1 MGYRDNPINR
11 PTGVRILRD
20 IYDLIYLKNP
30 GSGTNSANRLATEN
44 SQMPQIVSNFKQNAP
59 RIVMMMRRF
68 MTGNTHVQTSNAG
81 DSGIFIC
88 NPIPFGL
95 AGTTG
100 GGARGAEA
108 SASGE
113 RGCGRRDFLWW
124 WEFADFGVYN
134 NYSNWGHSVG
144 LVAWSANLHDPT
156 YRNQNFQL
164 AVARIRCNTVNTCDP
179 ESGGCGNTW
188 RGSGSCPSPYC
199 RNSRPKSA
207 GCGRENYA
215 IFKISLNDPLRNYW
229 TTGAR
234 HQNSLGETTQYVNGA
249 PIAGANNEMPPK
261 MVGVLNNNR
270 FVEDPASSVNYYRF
284 YWAGL
289 PPENTYLSTQESC
302 LKHIPYLQVG
312 YRSLQ
317 DTINTRPN
325 GYTCNLCAKERFAP
339 LNGADF
345 DVVVRPTF
353 ATDTD
358 SFVDQSGGLCKNIGD
373 RSASYAGVSG
383 QFGCACGGVFEPNL
397 KIPAFPANLKTIHDA
412 IVAAQKADMD
422 ASTVSSYA
430 RDTRGGLRAGSGT
443 SSGWATSQRGD
454 VRQENTRA
462 VYQQYGTDL
471 VRDATSMYNRIK
483 ELQTLRRKNAFPA
496 TFPVSM
502 CRYGF
507 VRDVLKVCKNPTGS
521 HQNHQWRMPGSNTTY
536 TNSFVP
542 LIDGNGQAMDYCP
555 VCGANGD
562 PKHIQPHPERWICP
576 TQPYTI
582 MNRQPLTEEDAVGL
596 LPGGQAMA
604 QAVAEKPQWSIV
616 VKSQT
621 DMQERYN
628 LRIELPQIYLGDI
641 VPSGFQ
647 PQPSPPPSSGRDYE
661 SFVCPNERAGPLE
674 YEINWLNTN
683 TTSAQP
689 APSADSLREDQ
700 TLITENYRVGES
712 ELSVSHPERISVG
725 DYINADGVRVGTSV
739 TAIAG
744 NRVTI
749 STQIMPAQGNLD
761 AATGRPAQ
769 ITEFVAPQ
777 VATIVQNPISQTLD
791 PDSPFAGVPI
801 SCCSGRGSN
810 YLFLVTEGRSR
821 EAYYSTTYR
830 RWIDISPLVQYA
842 DGTVGQRW
850 TQFPA
855 VTGTLETTGVNW
867 TGAGLADDIPL
878 NASLERMQ
886 SEGIP
891 SDYTQ
896 QSETGYDFCHLDD
909 DDLPQAA
916 LMQDMFG
923 LANRALRQVMTVR
936 TEGFSS
942 VIQGTHRIRMVES
955 QVIPQNNLAVNY
967 YQCSECERI
976 SQIGQAAAAR
986 GQASSLRE
994 ALENNL
1000 YYPGYAAITHYINT
1014 GQLERST
1021 LFAPD
1026 GNIQLLPTI
1035 TSGLSQ
1041 GYLEGAVQW
1050 EIEPTT
1056 DVVEESGQARQ
1067 VAIPGGWWKWALR
1080 FRAELVEGG
1089 DYRF

>member
-1 MGYRDNPINR
+1 MGYRDNPMNR

-30 GSGTNSANRLATEN
+30 GSGANSANRLATEN

-88 NPIPFGL
+88 NPIPFGM

-100 GGARGAEA
+100 GGARSNQA

-113 RGCGRRDFLWW
+113 KGCGRRDFLWW

-144 LVAWSANLHDPT
+144 LESWSANLHDPT

-199 RNSRPKSA
+199 RNSRPKTA

-215 IFKISLNDPLRNYW
+215 IFKISLAHPLRDYW

-234 HQNSLGETTQYVNGA
+234 HQNSLGETSQYVNGA

-261 MVGVLNNNR
+261 MVGILRNNR
-270 FVEDPASSVNYYRF
+270 FLEDPASSVNYYRF

-289 PPENTYLSTQESC
+289 PPENTYLSTQDAC
-302 LKHIPYLQVG
+302 LKHIPYLQLG

-317 DTINTRPN
+317 DTINSRPN
-325 GYTCNLCAKERFAP
+325 GYTCNSCSKERFAP

-353 ATDTD
+353 TTDTD
-358 SFVDQSGGLCKNIGD
+358 SFVDQQGGLCKNIGD
-373 RSASYAGVSG
+373 RPASYAGVSG
-383 QFGCACGGVFEPNL
+383 QFGCACGGIFEPNL
-397 KIPAFPANLKTIHDA
+397 KIPAIPQNLKTIYDA
-412 IVAAQKADMD
+412 LVAARAADR
-422 ASTVSSYA
+422 SEV
-430 RDTRGGLRAGSGT
+430 RGRVGNRADRGTPTAGSG
-443 SSGWATSQRGD
+443 SRSDYSVYARGEISD
-454 VRQENTRA
+454 ANLNRIR
-462 VYQQYGTDL
+462 QQYGTDMIAQ
-471 VRDATSMYNRIK
+471 ATEIHNRIK

-507 VRDVLKVCKNPTGS
+507 VRDILKVCKNPNGS
-521 HQNHQWRMPGSNTTY
+521 HQNHNWRMPGSNTTY

-542 LIDGNGQAMDYCP
+542 LIDRNGHAMDYCP
-555 VCGANGD
+555 TCGANGD
-562 PKHIQPHPERWICP
+562 PKHIQPHPEKWICP

-582 MNRQPLTEEDAVGL
+582 MNRQPLTAEDAVGL

-604 QAVAEKPQWSIV
+604 QSVAEKPQWSII

-621 DMQERYN
+621 DTQERYN

-641 VPSGFQ
+641 VPSAFQ
-647 PQPSPPPSSGRDYE
+647 PQPSPPPSSGQ
-661 SFVCPNERAGPLE
+661 SFETFLCPNERAGPLE
-674 YEINWLNTN
+674 YEINWLNNN
-683 TTSAQP
+683 TTTAQP
-689 APSADSLREDQ
+689 VPSADSLREDQ

-712 ELSVSHPERISVG
+712 ELAVSHPERISVG
-725 DYINADGVRVGTSV
+725 DYINADGLRVGTSV
-739 TAIAG
+739 TAISG
-744 NRVTI
+744 NRITI
-749 STQIMPAQGNLD
+749 STEIMPARGNLD
-761 AATGRPAQ
+761 PSTGRPAQ

-777 VATIVQNPISQTLD
+777 VATIVRNPVSQTLD
-791 PDSPFAGVPI
+791 PDSQFAGVPI
-801 SCCSGRGSN
+801 ACCSGRGSN

-821 EAYYSTTYR
+821 EAFYSNTHR

-842 DGTVGQRW
+842 DGTEGQRW

-855 VTGTLETTGVNW
+855 VTGTLTATGVDW
-867 TGAGLADDIPL
+867 TGTGLADNIPR

-886 SEGIP
+886 SQGIP
-891 SDYTQ
+891 SDYAQ
-896 QSETGYDFCHLDD
+896 QSETGYDFCHLED

-916 LMQDMFG
+916 LIQDMFG
-923 LANRALRQVMTVR
+923 RANRAMRQVMQVR
-936 TEGFSS
+936 TQGFSGIVS
-942 VIQGTHRIRMVES
+942 GTHRIRMVES
-955 QVIPQNNLAVNY
+955 QVVPQTNQAVNY

-994 ALENNL
+994 ALETNL

-1026 GNIQLLPTI
+1026 GTIQLLPTI

-1056 DVVEESGQARQ
+1056 DVVEESGQGRQ